1 MLPGVA
7 PPTSAWCARLAAKP
21 SRRLAAKKGE
31 RQLAEIASKKLVHA
45 HPDHTLD
52 AVIVKLGQK
61 GVSQLP
67 VVGRKDVTKLL
78 GIITMHDVA
87 AALSREEDDETIDEA
102 MNSESVMASRT
113 DEE

>member
-1 MLPGVA
+1 MTGLFTFNDLKRA
-7 PPTSAWCARLAAKP
+7 LAAG
-21 SRRLAAKKGE
+21 KGE
-31 RQLAEIASKKLVHA
+31 RAVADIASRKLVHA

-52 AVIVKLGQK
+52 TVIIKLGQR

-87 AALSREEDDETIDEA
+87 AALAREDDSANINE
-102 MNSESVMASRT
+102 
-113 DEE
+113 DEELSPLMSIDKG